1 MTETIF
7 FESTLPLSH
16 AFSYQKN
23 IQFSNHP
30 SSLLSGSSP
39 DMPTVRAFF
48 LETFFAVRCTT
59 NRLYNSYHP
68 TAVEGLAWHTRF
80 TKNYPK
86 TFHDECRG
94 HGIGIIFSKG
104 APNTAG
110 FFSAANGR
118 FKISSLRSFPR
129 VIEFLLLLQVL
140 SSAQIWSGLLWDV
153 KKKHHSKSRE
163 SRGKMVDARKTPLK
177 LKNVPLKLSV
187 F

>member
-16 AFSYQKN
+16 AFSSQKEHTVF
-23 IQFSNHP
+23 QP
-30 SSLLSGSSP
+30 SQLFAFRELPRHAHGSI
-39 DMPTVRAFF
+39 FF
-48 LETFFAVRCTT
+48 FGNVFR
-59 NRLYNSYHP
+59 RPLYNESTVQLLPPHSSGGF
-68 TAVEGLAWHTRF
+68 GLAHPIY
-80 TKNYPK
+80 KK
-86 TFHDECRG
+86 LSQTFHDECRG

-140 SSAQIWSGLLWDV
+140 SSAQMWRKGWNETLRKNIIQ
-153 KKKHHSKSRE
+153 KA
-163 SRGKMVDARKTPLK
+163 GKVEGKWWMLK
-177 LKNVPLKLSV
+177 ENIT
-187 F
+187 